1 MGPLNPLGLA
11 AALALAAAPS
21 SGAWAGGF
29 GREIA
34 LASKRFGIPKSW
46 IREVMEAESAGRTSI
61 TGVSIVSAAGAM
73 GLMQLMPG
81 TWSEMRD
88 AHGLGTNPFDPHD
101 NILAGAAY
109 LRAMYDRFGYPGL
122 FAAYNAGPARYE
134 RFLAGTELPAETMRY
149 AARITGRIEKR
160 ARLAAATHKSAA
172 APAREPRLS
181 GIFAV
186 SQESRDGDARS
197 GKPPACRSCE
207 PTSWSR
213 SPTRRGCRNSTT
225 PIDDTGRCVLAI
237 NWCEATN

>member
-1 MGPLNPLGLA
+1 MGPLNQLGLA
-11 AALALAAAPS
+11 AALALVTAPP
-21 SGAWAGGF
+21 SGARAEGL

-34 LASKRFGIPKSW
+34 LASKRFGIPRSW
-46 IREVMEAESAGRTSI
+46 IREVMDAESAGRTSI
-61 TGVSIVSAAGAM
+61 LGVPIVSAAGAM

-134 RFLAGTELPAETMRY
+134 RFLTGTGLPAETMRY

-160 ARLAAATHKSAA
+160 ARFAAMQKIAA
-172 APAREPRLS
+172 VPAREPRLP
-181 GIFAV
+181 GIFVVPREPPTEMEEAEMRPLVAV
-186 SQESRDGDARS
+186 A
-197 GKPPACRSCE
+197 
-207 PTSWSR
+207 
-213 SPTRRGCRNSTT
+213 N
-225 PIDDTGRCVLAI
+225 
-237 NWCEATN
+237 